1 MVLIKTLLK
10 SNKRNVIQEMMGGR
24 EEEEDVDIPV
34 GLNSIQVNSIYLD
47 LSIINSGPDSLPGTG
62 TKNGCVVTL

>member
-10 SNKRNVIQEMMGGR
+10 SNKRNVIQEMTGGR
-24 EEEEDVDIPV
+24 EAEDVDIPV
-34 GLNSIQVNSIYLD
+34 GLNFIQLNSIYLD

>member
-10 SNKRNVIQEMMGGR
+10 SNKRNVIQEMMGG
-24 EEEEDVDIPV
+24 EEEDVDIPV
-34 GLNSIQVNSIYLD
+34 GLNFIQLNSIYLD

>member
-24 EEEEDVDIPV
+24 EEEDVDIPV
-34 GLNSIQVNSIYLD
+34 GLNFIQLNI
-47 LSIINSGPDSLPGTG
+47 SGAG
-62 TKNGCVVTL
+62 NN

>member
-24 EEEEDVDIPV
+24 EEEDVDTPV
-34 GLNSIQVNSIYLD
+34 GLNFIQLNSIYLD